1 MFGTILAVDLRRRM
15 ELLTEAALPDREQ
28 GMPKYRRSVPVGNR
42 PITSMGIAQARLPGG
57 GSINLMR
64 VMQTNACSLSCGYC
78 PTYCGGKV
86 PRATVSPEEIA
97 TTFMDVNRKGLAQG
111 LFLTSGVPGRPT
123 RATDRMLAT
132 LEVLRQREGFTGYIH
147 VKLLP
152 GAEIAQVE
160 AAQRLATR
168 ISVNLEGPT
177 DAHVSTLAKEKNLT
191 GDLLPKLEL
200 AGRLYREAREEGG
213 PGPRGSTTTQFVVG
227 AVGEKDQEVLRL
239 VARLEGQRLLHHA
252 HFSAFQPVVGTPFE
266 GFAPTPAARESRLYQ
281 AEHLL
286 REYGFGVEELAFETG
301 GNLPL
306 EHDPKT
312 AWALANPERFPL
324 EVTRAPLELLLR
336 VPGLGPKAA
345 RLIVQTRR
353 RAVLRGLGDLRRIG
367 VDTVRAGYYLTL
379 HGRRL
384 APSPAPQQL
393 RLFAPGDHLTQAPF
407 RTPIPPCA
415 YR

>member
-1 MFGTILAVDLRRRM
+1 M

-28 GMPKYRRSVPVGNR
+28 GMPKYRGSVPVVGR
-42 PITSMGIAQARLPGG
+42 PLTTMGIAQARLPGG

-86 PRATVSPEEIA
+86 PRATVSPEEVA

-111 LFLTSGVPGRPT
+111 LFLTSGVPGRAT

-132 LEVLRQREGFTGYIH
+132 LDLLRRREGFEGYIH

-152 GAEIAQVE
+152 GAETAQVE
-160 AAQRLATR
+160 AAARLATR
-168 ISVNLEGPT
+168 ISVNLEGAS
-177 DAHVSTLAKEKNLT
+177 DAQVCELAKEKDLS

-200 AGRLYREAREEGG
+200 AGRLYQDARAAGRRG
-213 PGPRGSTTTQFVVG
+213 GSTTTQFVVG
-227 AVGEKDQEVLRL
+227 ATGERDRDILGL
-239 VARLEGQRLLHHA
+239 VAGLERRRLLHHA

-266 GFAPTPAARESRLYQ
+266 NRAPTPAARESRLYQ

-286 REYGFGVEELAFETG
+286 REYGFNFEELAFRDD

-306 EHDPKT
+306 EQDPKT
-312 AWALANPERFPL
+312 AWALAHPERFPL
-324 EVTRAPLELLLR
+324 ELMRAPLELLLR
-336 VPGLGPKAA
+336 VPGIGPRAA
-345 RLIVQTRR
+345 RTLVQVRR
-353 RAVLRGLGDLRRIG
+353 HTVLRDSRDVRRFGI
-367 VDTVRAGYYLTL
+367 DTVRAGFYLTL
-379 HGRRL
+379 RDRRL
-384 APSPAPQQL
+384 APAPAPHQL
-393 RLFAPGDHLTQAPF
+393 RLFAPGEHLTQAPF
-407 RTPIPPCA
+407 RTPVPPCA

>member
-1 MFGTILAVDLRRRM
+1 M

-28 GMPKYRRSVPVGNR
+28 GMPRYRGSVPIVGR
-42 PITSMGIAQARLPGG
+42 PLTSMGIAQARLAGG

-86 PRATVSPEEIA
+86 PRATVSPEEVA
-97 TTFMDVNRKGLAQG
+97 TTFMDVNRKGIAHG
-111 LFLTSGVPGRPT
+111 LFLTSGVPGRAT

-132 LEVLRQREGFTGYIH
+132 LELLRRREGFAGYIH

-152 GAEIAQVE
+152 GAQTAQVE
-160 AAQRLATR
+160 AAVRLATR
-168 ISVNLEGPT
+168 ISVNLEGAT
-177 DAHVSTLAKEKNLT
+177 DAQVRELAKEKDLS

-200 AGRLYREAREEGG
+200 AGRLYREAWAEGRG
-213 PGPRGSTTTQFVVG
+213 GGSTTTQFVVG
-227 AVGEKDQEVLRL
+227 ATGERDREILGL
-239 VARLEGQRLLHHA
+239 VAGLERRRLLHHA

-266 GFAPTPAARESRLYQ
+266 NRAPTPAARESRLYQ

-286 REYGFGVEELAFETG
+286 REYGFGFDELAFQSD

-312 AWALANPERFPL
+312 SWALAHPERFPL
-324 EVTRAPLELLLR
+324 ELTRAPLELLLR
-336 VPGLGPKAA
+336 VPGIGPKAA
-345 RLIVQTRR
+345 RTLVGVRR
-353 RAVLRGLGDLRRIG
+353 HTVLRDLRDVRRLG
-367 VDTVRAGYYLTL
+367 VDTVRAGFYLTL
-379 HGRRL
+379 RGRRL
-384 APSPAPQQL
+384 AKAPAPHQL
-393 RLFAPGDHLTQAPF
+393 RLFAPGGHLTQAPF
-407 RTPIPPCA
+407 RTPVPPCA

>member
-1 MFGTILAVDLRRRM
+1 
-15 ELLTEAALPDREQ
+15 
-28 GMPKYRRSVPVGNR
+28 MPKYRRSVPVGNR

-111 LFLTSGVPGRPT
+111 LFLTSGVPGPRHARHRPDARHARGAAPARGLLRLHPRQAAPRRRD
-123 RATDRMLAT
+123 RAGRGRRAPGHADLGQPRGADR
-132 LEVLRQREGFTGYIH
+132 RPREPAGEGEEPH
-147 VKLLP
+147 
-152 GAEIAQVE
+152 GRS
-160 AAQRLATR
+160 AAQ
-168 ISVNLEGPT
+168 
-177 DAHVSTLAKEKNLT
+177 
-191 GDLLPKLEL
+191 
-200 AGRLYREAREEGG
+200 AGAGG
-213 PGPRGSTTTQFVVG
+213 AALPRGSRGRRTG
-227 AVGEKDQEVLRL
+227 AAGQHHDAVRGRRRRRERSGSAS
-239 VARLEGQRLLHHA
+239 ARGASGAPAAAPPRALQRLPA
-252 HFSAFQPVVGTPFE
+252 GRGTPFE

-286 REYGFGVEELAFETG
+286 REYGFGVEELAFESG

-312 AWALANPERFPL
+312 AWALAHPERFPL
-324 EVTRAPLELLLR
+324 EITRAPLELLLR
-336 VPGLGPKAA
+336 IPGLGPKAA
-345 RLIVQTRR
+345 RTIVDTRR
-353 RAVLRGLGDLRRIG
+353 RAVLRGLADLRRIG
-367 VDTVRAGYYLTL
+367 VDTVRAAYYLTL

-384 APSPAPQQL
+384 AATPAPQQL
-393 RLFAPGDHLTQAPF
+393 SLFAPGEHLTQAPF
-407 RTPIPPCA
+407 RTPVPPCA

>member
-1 MFGTILAVDLRRRM
+1 M

-28 GMPKYRRSVPVGNR
+28 GMPRYRGSVPIVGR
-42 PITSMGIAQARLPGG
+42 PLTSMGIAQARLPGG

-86 PRATVSPEEIA
+86 PRATVSPEEVA
-97 TTFMDVNRKGLAQG
+97 TTFMDVNRKGIAHG
-111 LFLTSGVPGRPT
+111 LFLTSGVPGRAT

-132 LEVLRQREGFTGYIH
+132 LELLRRREGFAGYIH

-152 GAEIAQVE
+152 GAETAQVE
-160 AAQRLATR
+160 AAARLATR
-168 ISVNLEGPT
+168 ISVNLEGAT
-177 DAHVSTLAKEKNLT
+177 DAQVRELAKEKDLS

-200 AGRLYREAREEGG
+200 AGRLYREAWAEGRVG
-213 PGPRGSTTTQFVVG
+213 GSTTTQFVVG
-227 AVGEKDQEVLRL
+227 ATGERDREILGL
-239 VARLEGQRLLHHA
+239 VAGLERRRLLHHA

-266 GFAPTPAARESRLYQ
+266 NRAPTPAARESRLYQ

-286 REYGFGVEELAFETG
+286 REYGFGFDELAFQSD

-312 AWALANPERFPL
+312 SWALAHPERFPL
-324 EVTRAPLELLLR
+324 ELTRAPLELLLR
-336 VPGLGPKAA
+336 VPGIGPKAA
-345 RLIVQTRR
+345 RTLVGVRR
-353 RAVLRGLGDLRRIG
+353 HTVLRDLRDVRRLG
-367 VDTVRAGYYLTL
+367 VDTVRAGFYLTL
-379 HGRRL
+379 RGRRL
-384 APSPAPQQL
+384 AKAPAPHQL
-393 RLFAPGDHLTQAPF
+393 RLFAPGGHLTQAPF
-407 RTPIPPCA
+407 RTPVPPCA

>member
-1 MFGTILAVDLRRRM
+1 M

-111 LFLTSGVPGRPT
+111 LFLTSGVPGRAT

-152 GAEIAQVE
+152 GAETAQVE

-177 DAHVSTLAKEKNLT
+177 DAHVSRLAKEKNLT

-200 AGRLYREAREEGG
+200 AGRLYRQAREEGG

-239 VARLEGQRLLHHA
+239 VARLERQRLLHHA

-266 GFAPTPAARESRLYQ
+266 GLAPTPAARESRLYQ

-286 REYGFGVEELAFETG
+286 REYGFGVEELAFESG

-312 AWALANPERFPL
+312 AWALAHPERFPL
-324 EVTRAPLELLLR
+324 EITRAPLELLLR

-345 RLIVQTRR
+345 RTIVDTRH
-353 RAVLRGLGDLRRIG
+353 RAVVRGLPDLRRIG

-384 APSPAPQQL
+384 AAAPAPQQL
-393 RLFAPGDHLTQAPF
+393 RLFAPGEHLTQAPF
-407 RTPIPPCA
+407 RTPVPPCA

>member
-1 MFGTILAVDLRRRM
+1 M

-28 GMPKYRRSVPVGNR
+28 GMPRYRRSVPVGGR

-86 PRATVSPEEIA
+86 PRATVSPEEVA

-111 LFLTSGVPGRPT
+111 LFLTSGVPGRAT

-132 LEVLRQREGFTGYIH
+132 LDVLRRREGFAGYIH

-152 GAEIAQVE
+152 GAETAQVE

-177 DAHVSTLAKEKNLT
+177 DAHVRTLAKEKNLS

-227 AVGEKDQEVLRL
+227 AVGEKDREVLQL
-239 VARLEGQRLLHHA
+239 VARLERQRLLHHA

-286 REYGFGVEELAFETG
+286 REYGFGVEELPFESG

-312 AWALANPERFPL
+312 AWALAHPERFPL

-336 VPGLGPKAA
+336 IPGIGPKAA
-345 RLIVQTRR
+345 RTIVQTRR
-353 RAVLRGLGDLRRIG
+353 HTAIRDLRDLRRIG
-367 VDTVRAGYYLTL
+367 LDTVRAGYYLTL
-379 HGRRL
+379 RGRRL
-384 APSPAPQQL
+384 ATAPAPHQL
-393 RLFAPGDHLTQAPF
+393 RLFAPGEHLTQAPF
-407 RTPIPPCA
+407 RTPVPPCA

>member
-1 MFGTILAVDLRRRM
+1 M
-15 ELLTEAALPDREQ
+15 ELLTEAALSDREQ

-42 PITSMGIAQARLPGG
+42 PITSMGIANVRVPGG

-78 PTYCGGKV
+78 PTFCGGKV
-86 PRATVSPEEIA
+86 PRATVSPEEVA
-97 TTFMDVNRKGLAQG
+97 TTFMDLNRKGLAQG

-132 LEVLRQREGFTGYIH
+132 LEILRRREGFAGYIH
-147 VKLLP
+147 IKLLP
-152 GAEIAQVE
+152 GAEVAQVE
-160 AAQRLATR
+160 AAAQMATR

-177 DAHVSTLAKEKNLT
+177 DDHVRTLAKEKDLS

-200 AGRLYREAREEGG
+200 AGRLYRQAREEGG
-213 PGPRGSTTTQFVVG
+213 PGPRGTTTTQFVVG
-227 AVGEKDQEVLRL
+227 AVGERDSEVLRL
-239 VARLEGQRLLHHA
+239 VARLERQRLLHHA

-266 GFAPTPAARESRLYQ
+266 GFAATPAAREARLYQ

-286 REYGFGVEELAFETG
+286 REYGFGVEELAFEAG

-312 AWALANPERFPL
+312 AWALAHPERFPL
-324 EVTRAPLELLLR
+324 ELTRAPLELLLR
-336 VPGLGPKAA
+336 IPGIGPVAA
-345 RLIVQTRR
+345 GGLVRARR
-353 RAVLRGLGDLRRIG
+353 HTVIRDLRDLRRLG
-367 VDTVRAGYYLTL
+367 VDIVRAGYYLTL
-379 HGRRL
+379 RGRRM
-384 APSPAPQQL
+384 AAAPAPHQL
-393 RLFAPGDHLTQAPF
+393 RLFAPGGHLTQAPF
-407 RTPIPPCA
+407 NTPVPPCA

>member
-1 MFGTILAVDLRRRM
+1 M

-86 PRATVSPEEIA
+86 PRATVSPEEVA

-111 LFLTSGVPGRPT
+111 LFLTSGVPGRAT

-132 LEVLRQREGFTGYIH
+132 LEVLRQREGFSGYIH

-152 GAEIAQVE
+152 GAETAQVE

-177 DAHVSTLAKEKNLT
+177 DAHVSRLAKEKNLT

-239 VARLEGQRLLHHA
+239 VARLERQRLLHHA

-286 REYGFGVEELAFETG
+286 REYGFGVEELAFESG

-312 AWALANPERFPL
+312 AWALAHPERFPL
-324 EVTRAPLELLLR
+324 EITRAPLELLLR
-336 VPGLGPKAA
+336 IPGLGPKAA
-345 RLIVQTRR
+345 RTIVDTRR

-367 VDTVRAGYYLTL
+367 VDTVRAAYYLTL

-384 APSPAPQQL
+384 AATPAPQQL
-393 RLFAPGDHLTQAPF
+393 RLFAPGEHLTQAPF
-407 RTPIPPCA
+407 RTPVPPCA

>member
-1 MFGTILAVDLRRRM
+1 M

-111 LFLTSGVPGRPT
+111 LFLTSGVPGRAT

-132 LEVLRQREGFTGYIH
+132 LEVLRQREGFSGYIH
-147 VKLLP
+147 LKLLP
-152 GAEIAQVE
+152 GAEVAQVE

-177 DAHVSTLAKEKNLT
+177 DAHVSKLAKEKNLT

-200 AGRLYREAREEGG
+200 AGRLYREAREEDG

-286 REYGFGVEELAFETG
+286 REYGFGVEELAFESG
-301 GNLPL
+301 GNLSL

-312 AWALANPERFPL
+312 AWALAHPERFPL
-324 EVTRAPLELLLR
+324 EITRAPLELLLR
-336 VPGLGPKAA
+336 IPGLGPKAA
-345 RLIVQTRR
+345 RTIVDTRR
-353 RAVLRGLGDLRRIG
+353 RAVLRGLVDLRRIG
-367 VDTVRAGYYLTL
+367 VDTVRAAYYLTL

-384 APSPAPQQL
+384 AAAPAPQQL
-393 RLFAPGDHLTQAPF
+393 RLFAPGEHLTQAPF
-407 RTPIPPCA
+407 RTPVPPCA